1 MSITA
6 ETAKEHAKD
15 PAVLCCRA
23 EGGITIQA
31 ANLEDPAIFDDLVD
45 SGLLKLDG
53 TLTIEQVLGAKL
65 VKTCDSL
72 TPLTAD
78 LVEGAKAPA
87 AEEAPAEEVK
97 EEAPAAVTANPT
109 ATVQKVGGVLKIHI
123 GEGKDID
130 IEMPMGFNNGV
141 AVAEVPAE
149 VELPAGVVSGAAPT
163 KELEPKVVRSVTR
176 KHYKITEVKRGPETK
191 IEGTTLTSAK
201 ALKKKQLLPRNW
213 FIS

>member
-6 ETAKEHAKD
+6 ETAKAHAND

-87 AEEAPAEEVK
+87 AEEAPAEEAK
-97 EEAPAAVTANPT
+97 EEGREKGRQEGREEGRQEGRQEGREEGKKEGEKLAKINLVIKKVKRGKPLSIIASELEEEEDDMKPMYDAVTASAPEYNIDEI
-109 ATVQKVGGVLKIHI
+109 KENLKT
-123 GEGKDID
+123 
-130 IEMPMGFNNGV
+130 N
-141 AVAEVPAE
+141 
-149 VELPAGVVSGAAPT
+149 
-163 KELEPKVVRSVTR
+163 
-176 KHYKITEVKRGPETK
+176 
-191 IEGTTLTSAK
+191 
-201 ALKKKQLLPRNW
+201 
-213 FIS
+213 

>member
-87 AEEAPAEEVK
+87 AEEAPAEEAKEEVK
-97 EEAPAAVTANPT
+97 EEIKT
-109 ATVQKVGGVLKIHI
+109 
-123 GEGKDID
+123 E
-130 IEMPMGFNNGV
+130 
-141 AVAEVPAE
+141 
-149 VELPAGVVSGAAPT
+149 T
-163 KELEPKVVRSVTR
+163 KE
-176 KHYKITEVKRGPETK
+176 KIVICMLKRGKSTLEEIAADTQMP
-191 IEGTTLTSAK
+191 IEQVERI
-201 ALKKKQLLPRNW
+201 KKEQQL
-213 FIS
+213 